1 MEVARQKRDPGRLL
15 NDFRLPAPA
24 ICRLIGALSLLLMVL
39 GCSPEP
45 VKVKND
51 MFFKTMDHET
61 RIPYATPEELRIYE
75 SNLDKQYLIGPGD
88 RIKVEVWGREDLTRE
103 HLVGPHGLI
112 TLPMVGVFN
121 IGGMDQAQAANAIK
135 KLYLKYYEDPMVTVG
150 IIEYKNN
157 KVFVLGRVVNPG
169 AIHFDGAVSLLEAL
183 SIAGGLPT
191 EQKTVFLSKCYIVRG
206 RDQIIWVDLLQ
217 LLQKADMRLNV
228 RLANNDVVY
237 IPDSMDAAV
246 FVMGEIKT
254 PGSVTISTTELT
266 VLDAINLAGGPTED
280 ANIEEIRL
288 IRKMKDQEG
297 VKIVNLEAML
307 SRGDF
312 SENFVVQDN
321 DIIYLP
327 RKGIARFNYL
337 LRQIDPLLRT
347 FMGGALLYEVFQPN
361 NSN

>member
-1 MEVARQKRDPGRLL
+1 MGGEKSERDRGPRQAGRRLQNAAARTL
-15 NDFRLPAPA
+15 A
-24 ICRLIGALSLLLMVL
+24 GALCLLLMAF
-39 GCSPEP
+39 GCAPEP
-45 VKVKND
+45 VIVKD
-51 MFFKTMDHET
+51 DTPFRAVDHES
-61 RIPYATPEELRIYE
+61 RIPYATPEELQIYE
-75 SNLDKQYLIGPGD
+75 ANLDKQYLIGPGD
-88 RIKVEVWGREDLTRE
+88 RIKIEVWGRNDLTRE

-121 IGGMDQAQAANAIK
+121 IGGMDQDRAADAIK
-135 KLYLKYYEDPMVTVG
+135 KLYLTYYEDPMVTVG

-169 AIHFDGAVSLLEAL
+169 VIHFDGAVSLLEAL
-183 SIAGGLPT
+183 AIAGGLPT
-191 EQKTVFLSKCYIVRG
+191 EQKSVFLSKCYIVRG

-246 FVMGEIKT
+246 FVMGEIEN

-280 ANIEEIRL
+280 ANIREIRL
-288 IRKMKDQEG
+288 IRKMEGQEG
-297 VKIVNLEAML
+297 VKIVNLETIL
-307 SRGDF
+307 TRGDF
-312 SENFVVQDN
+312 SDSFVVQDN

-327 RKGIARFNYL
+327 RKGIAEFNYFV
-337 LRQIDPLLRT
+337 RQIDPLLRT
-347 FMGGALLYEVFQPN
+347 FISGALLYEVFKPN
-361 NSN
+361 RSD